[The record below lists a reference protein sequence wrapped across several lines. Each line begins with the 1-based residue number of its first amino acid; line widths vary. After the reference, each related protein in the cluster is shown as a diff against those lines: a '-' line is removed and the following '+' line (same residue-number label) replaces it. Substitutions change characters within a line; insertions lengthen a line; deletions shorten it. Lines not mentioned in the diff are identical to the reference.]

1 MHKRASAETTDM
13 LCNSLA
19 KSCLPDA
26 LTLRLRGAF
35 TAEFPD
41 KLAIFE
47 SPAAKEATC
56 GRLCWREAKFWRF

>member
-1 MHKRASAETTDM
+1 MYTRASAEISDT
-13 LCNSLA
+13 LCNISA

-26 LTLRLRGAF
+26 LTLRFRGAF